1 MGATSAPRPAPSPT
15 KPSRQPRE
23 YLSHWP
29 DGHVLRVPEDEG
41 GEAVEYAAEQMA
53 RLIRQIVD
61 RRERKGYRR
70 AHLAKLTGLRPNTI
84 GDIEDGRAW
93 PDMRSLCVLAWA
105 LDADLEF
112 EPRVPLRARERSARY
127 QV

>member
-1 MGATSAPRPAPSPT
+1 MGATSAPRPARPRT
-15 KPSRQPRE
+15 KPSRQPRD
-23 YLSHWP
+23 YLSDWP
-29 DGHVLRVPEDEG
+29 HGHVLRVPEDEG
-41 GEAVEYAAEQMA
+41 GEMVEYAAEQMA
-53 RLIRQIVD
+53 RLIAQLVE

-93 PDMRSLCVLAWA
+93 PDLRSLCVLAWA
-105 LDADLEF
+105 LDADIEF

>member
-1 MGATSAPRPAPSPT
+1 M
-15 KPSRQPRE
+15 
-23 YLSHWP
+23 
-29 DGHVLRVPEDEG
+29 PENEG

-53 RLIRQIVD
+53 RLVRQIVD

-93 PDMRSLCVLAWA
+93 PDLRSLCVLAWA

-112 EPRVPLRARERSARY
+112 EARVPLRARESSARY